1 MIQSEARAR
10 FVDFSIIIRSL
21 LRSLHESLLAVHRSA
36 AGKGLGYAARAG
48 HLRTVEAFIGSL
60 GVDVEAVDRAGW
72 AATMRAARNGQTD
85 TVNIPRSGKK
95 AWWCFIAGSR
105 LNHSATLSIRRQRR
119 DSNSRV
125 FPQLLS

>member
-1 MIQSEARAR
+1 MKSSGTMIQSEARVR
-10 FVDFSIIIRSL
+10 FVDFSIIRS
-21 LRSLHESLLAVHRSA
+21 HESLLAVHRSA

-85 TVNIPRSGKK
+85 IVNVLTGTAPM
-95 AWWCFIAGSR
+95 WR
-105 LNHSATLSIRRQRR
+105 L
-119 DSNSRV
+119 
-125 FPQLLS
+125 

>member
-1 MIQSEARAR
+1 MKSPRTMIQSEARVR
-10 FVDFSIIIRSL
+10 FVDFSIIRSL
-21 LRSLHESLLAVHRSA
+21 YESLLAVHRSA

-85 TVNIPRSGKK
+85 TVNVLTGTAPM
-95 AWWCFIAGSR
+95 WR
-105 LNHSATLSIRRQRR
+105 L
-119 DSNSRV
+119 
-125 FPQLLS
+125 